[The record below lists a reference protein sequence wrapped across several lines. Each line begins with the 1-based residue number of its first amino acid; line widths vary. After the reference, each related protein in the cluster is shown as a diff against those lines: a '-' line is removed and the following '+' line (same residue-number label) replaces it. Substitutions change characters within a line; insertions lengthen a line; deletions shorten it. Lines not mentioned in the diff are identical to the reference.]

1 MFKSGGPRELERRD
15 KRHYHRAMI
24 VTQNCELSVMEMILY
39 DSLTFE
45 NKVVEAAAKVSLATV
60 YQKHSF
66 LRTRKWMYR
75 R

>member
-1 MFKSGGPRELERRD
+1 MEIIFYD
-15 KRHYHRAMI
+15 
-24 VTQNCELSVMEMILY
+24 QNY
-39 DSLTFE
+39 FE